1 MKPTQ
6 EFVDQ
11 ILILRCQL
19 RDRQA
24 FAELIDRYQ
33 RPLRYFIA
41 RLVGNPDL
49 ADSCDAAILPIWV
62 RAVGWRF
69 ALTDGNASR
78 GLG

>member
-6 EFVDQ
+6 EFLDQ

-33 RPLRYFIA
+33 GPVRYFIVHS
-41 RLVGNPDL
+41 RTLTMHQIQSSL
-49 ADSCDAAILPIWV
+49 ALIEEHLRKMSQKE
-62 RAVGWRF
+62 
-69 ALTDGNASR
+69 
-78 GLG
+78 